1 MFIIAMSLFIVLTIT
16 GVLMC
21 NECTRERINVD
32 RMRYVTLAANERQI
46 AQKFDARLMPRR
58 DTRRY
63 MHD

>member
-1 MFIIAMSLFIVLTIT
+1 MIIIALCVCVACLIVATF
-16 GVLMC
+16 MF
-21 NECTRERINVD
+21 NECTREQINND
-32 RMRYVTLAANERQI
+32 RLRYVALPANERQI